1 MKLKEAFR
9 YQNALKQW
17 IEEAESFLTNR
28 NNIVKI
34 EETHKKS
41 LVNKEE
47 SDVVK
52 EINNRVI
59 DVEPNTM
66 IDFIYD
72 LVEEKNKVSQA
83 ISEAKRNSDVDLD
96 VSIEINKAKQRLANI
111 YNRLSNV
118 KNSQKTRTDRAYK
131 FNVEGNQT
139 PYVYEVDEVTSID
152 YDRNKVRKLQ
162 KKLEK
167 TCDETSTKIETL
179 QLTIEVN
186 HTPKYDVNDSFADL
200 IEALKESQE

>member
-52 EINNRVI
+52 EINNRVLDI
-59 DVEPNTM
+59 EPNAM

-96 VSIEINKAKQRLANI
+96 VSIEINKSKQRLASI

>member
-96 VSIEINKAKQRLANI
+96 VSIEINKSKQRLANI

>member
-96 VSIEINKAKQRLANI
+96 VSIEINKSKQRLANI

-131 FNVEGNQT
+131 
-139 PYVYEVDEVTSID
+139 SM
-152 YDRNKVRKLQ
+152 
-162 KKLEK
+162 
-167 TCDETSTKIETL
+167 
-179 QLTIEVN
+179 
-186 HTPKYDVNDSFADL
+186 
-200 IEALKESQE
+200 

>member
-1 MKLKEAFR
+1 M
-9 YQNALKQW
+9 KQW

-96 VSIEINKAKQRLANI
+96 VSIEINKSKQRLANI

>member
-52 EINNRVI
+52 EINNRVLDI
-59 DVEPNTM
+59 EPNTM

-83 ISEAKRNSDVDLD
+83 ISEAKRKSDVDLD
-96 VSIEINKAKQRLANI
+96 VSIEINKSKQRLANI

>member
-96 VSIEINKAKQRLANI
+96 VSIEINKSKQRLANI

-200 IEALKESQE
+200 IEALKESQ

>member
-52 EINNRVI
+52 EINNRVLDI
-59 DVEPNTM
+59 EPNTM

-72 LVEEKNKVSQA
+72 LVEEKNKVSKA

-96 VSIEINKAKQRLANI
+96 VSIEINKSKQRLASI

-167 TCDETSTKIETL
+167 TCDETSTTIETL

-186 HTPKYDVNDSFADL
+186 HTPKYDVNDSFVDL

>member
-52 EINNRVI
+52 EINNRVLDI
-59 DVEPNTM
+59 EPNTM

-83 ISEAKRNSDVDLD
+83 ISEAKRKSDVDLD
-96 VSIEINKAKQRLANI
+96 VSIEINKSKQRLANI

-118 KNSQKTRTDRAYK
+118 KNSQKTRTDRTYK

>member
-96 VSIEINKAKQRLANI
+96 VSIEINKSKQRLANI

-200 IEALKESQE
+200 IEALKES

>member
-96 VSIEINKAKQRLANI
+96 VSIEINKSKQRLANI

-118 KNSQKTRTDRAYK
+118 KNSQKTRTDRTYK

>member
-17 IEEAESFLTNR
+17 IEETESFLTNR

-96 VSIEINKAKQRLANI
+96 VSIEINKSKQRLANI

>member
-96 VSIEINKAKQRLANI
+96 VSIEINKSKQRLANI
-111 YNRLSNV
+111 FNRLSNV

>member
-1 MKLKEAFR
+1 
-9 YQNALKQW
+9 
-17 IEEAESFLTNR
+17 
-28 NNIVKI
+28 
-34 EETHKKS
+34 
-41 LVNKEE
+41 
-47 SDVVK
+47 
-52 EINNRVI
+52 
-59 DVEPNTM
+59 M

-96 VSIEINKAKQRLANI
+96 VSIEINKSKQRLANI